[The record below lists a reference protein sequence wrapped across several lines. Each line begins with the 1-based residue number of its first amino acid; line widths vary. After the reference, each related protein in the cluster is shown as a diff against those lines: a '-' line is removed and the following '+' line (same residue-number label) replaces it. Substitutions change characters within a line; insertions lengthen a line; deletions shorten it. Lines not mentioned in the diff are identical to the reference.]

1 MHGNDDVYILA
12 PLQHEFYIWIHLYG
26 YATQHIFKN
35 KNIVIEHFQKCMKI
49 LNRLNFK
56 QNSSHIWN

>member
-1 MHGNDDVYILA
+1 MHSNDDVYILA

-35 KNIVIEHFQKCMKI
+35 KNIVIDY
-49 LNRLNFK
+49 
-56 QNSSHIWN
+56 